1 MQGDCEKLAGA
12 FTALAAAAGDAGV
25 ESAARSAGTSALRQF
40 LNMTSGYQHTAQGL
54 AVCAATYARAESS
67 ATEAVTGIGP
77 GRRPLNGLFRPA
89 GDPAALEEAAGSLRS
104 CAGQVA
110 ALGASTRSTGGR
122 IAAGADWTGAS
133 ADAYAQFTSS
143 FAADME
149 GMEQPLRSVP
159 GAVAGYAAALRSR
172 KAVFTCPWQ
181 ATDGLYVLTGRTDI
195 KRIRQGLR
203 RFRRRTNS
211 ARMALGVFDSAAFL
225 ADALL
230 VISNDP
236 GRTESE
242 PRTFTSAI
250 GQYSRVAP
258 VPPPTWL
265 VPIRNPGAFR
275 AAVRQLP
282 QAPPV
287 HDRLP
292 EGQLRFEGRQ

>member
-1 MQGDCEKLAGA
+1 LQGDCEKLAGA

-159 GAVAGYAAALRSR
+159 GAVAGYAAALREAQGGLHLPLAGHGR
-172 KAVFTCPWQ
+172 PVRAHRANRHQ
-181 ATDGLYVLTGRTDI
+181 AHPPGPSGAAQTRPGWR
-195 KRIRQGLR
+195 
-203 RFRRRTNS
+203 S
-211 ARMALGVFDSAAFL
+211 AS
-225 ADALL
+225 
-230 VISNDP
+230 S
-236 GRTESE
+236 T
-242 PRTFTSAI
+242 
-250 GQYSRVAP
+250 
-258 VPPPTWL
+258 
-265 VPIRNPGAFR
+265 
-275 AAVRQLP
+275 
-282 QAPPV
+282 APPSS
-287 HDRLP
+287 RT
-292 EGQLRFEGRQ
+292 RSW